1 MKKLWII
8 LGSVVALIIIVV
20 IALPFLVDAEKF
32 RPMVE
37 SKAKEALG
45 RSITIKKMDVSLLKG
60 GVVLDGVSVADDP
73 AFSNQPFLVAKS
85 LTVGVEMMP
94 LIMSREVHVTSVQLD
109 EPQINLMHN
118 AAGKWNFASLGAA
131 KPRESKTPSSG
142 TQNISIQDLRIA
154 HGRITVDQAIKRHVY
169 DDVNVRVQNFS
180 DKTAFPFSVDA
191 KAPGGGSI
199 SVEGEAGPMAKGDI
213 TETPLHGTIKVEGLD
228 LAASGFVDP
237 GSGLSGI
244 VDYDGTVRSDGKKLH
259 SEGKISAKNLKLVKG
274 GTPSHEVIHVDYA
287 SDLDVEAKR
296 GTISRADISAGNSA
310 NPARFTGTFD
320 TRGQTM
326 VMNGVLKAAK
336 MPIDT
341 IEGLLPAVGVILPP
355 GSQLQG
361 GTVNAD
367 LNIQGPID
375 RLVTSG
381 PIDIAN
387 SKLAGFNL
395 KSKASSIGAL
405 AGIPSGSDLL
415 IQALNSKLRI
425 APDGI
430 RADALQ
436 LIIPNLGTIT
446 GDGVIGANNSLNFK
460 MKAKLANGGGAVGQ
474 LANLTNLGQARGEI
488 PFMIQGTTQNPI
500 FLPDVAGMMGNTI
513 KAPVQGT
520 QGIGNIL
527 GGLFG
532 KKKSK

>member
-1 MKKLWII
+1 
-8 LGSVVALIIIVV
+8 
-20 IALPFLVDAEKF
+20 
-32 RPMVE
+32 
-37 SKAKEALG
+37 
-45 RSITIKKMDVSLLKG
+45 
-60 GVVLDGVSVADDP
+60 
-73 AFSNQPFLVAKS
+73 
-85 LTVGVEMMP
+85 
-94 LIMSREVHVTSVQLD
+94 
-109 EPQINLMHN
+109 
-118 AAGKWNFASLGAA
+118 
-131 KPRESKTPSSG
+131 
-142 TQNISIQDLRIA
+142 
-154 HGRITVDQAIKRHVY
+154 
-169 DDVNVRVQNFS
+169 
-180 DKTAFPFSVDA
+180 
-191 KAPGGGSI
+191 
-199 SVEGEAGPMAKGDI
+199 
-213 TETPLHGTIKVEGLD
+213 VEGLD